1 MLTFDPQCKLI
12 TDGFTFGIKSTAG
25 VVSTRITCN
34 LLKHQTLIWSNYTSR
49 CIMRQMN
56 ALRMRIWT
64 IKNFCL
70 PDVTAAAS
78 FYEFSGIL
86 CIFYERRKGNF
97 KTKTKGD
104 FHFFLCLSSREKS
117 SRLQINAKSHFY
129 LQFDFYG
136 IFFSSRFIL
145 HSDPH

>member
-1 MLTFDPQCKLI
+1 
-12 TDGFTFGIKSTAG
+12 
-25 VVSTRITCN
+25 
-34 LLKHQTLIWSNYTSR
+34 
-49 CIMRQMN
+49 MRQMN

-136 IFFSSRFIL
+136 IFLPPLVLYCIQILIKFIIIHQILFLLLPSSLLLQLPHKNFS
-145 HSDPH
+145 H